1 MHRSVKVFC
10 SLTLSTARA
19 HGNGYGLR
27 GSTLEE
33 NAFANPLSV
42 PPSSSNID
50 NQDPKCCRGFDRL
63 FQGKWQNRSLMDK
76 EGVPCPDPND
86 AATGLVE
93 IGADYDDDIAADT
106 VTGGITAAASDEN
119 ARRKRK
125 KNGEESR
132 NETGVESPTN
142 NSHGFVKPSSYEL
155 SEEQK
160 EDYKEK
166 RQEPQK
172 KEKKRIRLNP
182 ACQTNTGRS

>member
-1 MHRSVKVFC
+1 
-10 SLTLSTARA
+10 
-19 HGNGYGLR
+19 
-27 GSTLEE
+27 
-33 NAFANPLSV
+33 
-42 PPSSSNID
+42 
-50 NQDPKCCRGFDRL
+50 
-63 FQGKWQNRSLMDK
+63 MDK
-76 EGVPCPDPND
+76 EGVPCQDPND

-119 ARRKRK
+119 AKRKRK
-125 KNGEESR
+125 KNGEESM

-172 KEKKRIRLNP
+172 KREKK
-182 ACQTNTGRS
+182 NTTQSGVSNEHRKKLKIETKEKEMPTPKRKKGH